1 MARSTSSSTVYVT
14 SGLRALT
21 DFAWMARRMASSGD
35 RTHATACDEATWLL
49 HQMARTARLNVG
61 TPDRTANY
69 DYNTE
74 NGQTTETPSF
84 FTDGAPVDFT
94 PTPERVE
101 ELKVLSEAEKAQWMV
116 DVLHPLAFRYAEGRS
131 TYAPSML
138 NDATRVLRAAGFSLA
153 ATEELGM
160 SVWVTDGMG
169 DPFTR
174 LTAAEVA
181 ERDSARNNLTSS
193 TSPF

>member
-1 MARSTSSSTVYVT
+1 MPRSTSTPTVYVT

-21 DFAWMARRMASSGD
+21 DLAWMARRMASSGE
-35 RTHATACDEATWLL
+35 REHATACNEATWLL
-49 HQMARTARLNVG
+49 HQMARTARLSVG
-61 TPDRTANY
+61 DPDRTANY
-69 DYNTE
+69 AYDTDS
-74 NGQTTETPSF
+74 GRVTETPSF

-94 PTPERVE
+94 PTPERAE
-101 ELKVLSEAEKAQWMV
+101 ELKALSEAEKVQWMV

-138 NDATRVLRAAGFSLA
+138 NDATRVLRAAGFSLTT
-153 ATEELGM
+153 TEALGM

-174 LTAAEVA
+174 LTAAEIA
-181 ERDSARNNLTSS
+181 ERDSARNDLTPS